1 VPVDCSSMKSSGGTT
16 SGDSAGT
23 GRSGTGQSGEHAG
36 AGTSAGAR
44 QWSRRQLLVAGGG
57 SAGALIAGALIGGM
71 VGYEWP
77 GRGASAGGGSNRYT
91 SEGPGS
97 PVGAGTALRFV
108 SRPDLRPPRVRVSSR
123 PGAPTTP
130 AYVFL
135 AARTYISSGVPQSG
149 LMVIDRT
156 GSLVWFR
163 PLDSAP
169 FDFRPQAYRGTQ
181 ALTWWQGD
189 VVDGYGQGVGEIA
202 NGSYKQVMR
211 VNAGDGLRADL
222 HELRLTA
229 SGTALITAYEETTA
243 DLSSAGGSK
252 AGKLLV
258 GHAQEID
265 LATGRVVFDWSSAD
279 HVPLTESYQ
288 SVPHTGPYDYFHIN
302 SIAQFPNGDLLI
314 SARNTWAVY
323 RVDRATGRVIWRLNG
338 KKSDFAMGEGARF
351 YWQHDAEP
359 HAGNAASTS
368 VSASGA
374 FTMTVF
380 DDGASPSEENQSRGL
395 VLDVDPAHH
404 RASLRRALLHPAGFL
419 AANQGNVQLL
429 ADGRAFVGWGN
440 QPYFSEFS
448 ADGHLTL
455 DGVMPLGYHSYR
467 AYTADWKGTPSERPA
482 IAVRDNPAGGV
493 VVYASWNGSTGTDTW
508 TVLAGKHPG
517 HLEPVGAQE
526 KAGFETEIAVNSAGP
541 FYQAVAVSPSGQVLA
556 RSTVVRSS
564 Q

>member
-1 VPVDCSSMKSSGGTT
+1 MEPSRSTT
-16 SGDSAGT
+16 SGDDANPDQPAGT
-23 GRSGTGQSGEHAG
+23 G
-36 AGTSAGAR
+36 TSARAGK
-44 QWSRRQLLVAGGG
+44 WSRRQVLVAGGG
-57 SAGALIAGALIGGM
+57 SAGALLAGGLIGGI
-71 VGYEWP
+71 VGYQWP
-77 GRGASAGGGSNRYT
+77 GRGASPGPGLNGYT
-91 SEGPGS
+91 ARNPGS
-97 PVGAGTALRFV
+97 PVGAGTALSFV
-108 SRPDLRPPRVRVSSR
+108 SRPDLRPPRVRVTSL
-123 PGAPTTP
+123 PGAPTAP
-130 AYVFL
+130 GYVFL
-135 AARTYISSGVPQSG
+135 AARTYISSGNPQSG

-169 FDFRPQAYRGTQ
+169 FDFRPQAYRGTP

-189 VVDGYGQGVGEIA
+189 VVDGYGQGTGEIA
-202 NGSYKQVMR
+202 NGSYKRVMR
-211 VNAGDGLRADL
+211 VNAGDGLKADL
-222 HELRLTA
+222 HELRLTT

-243 DLSSAGGSK
+243 DLSSVGGPK
-252 AGKLLV
+252 GGKLLV

-265 LATGRVVFDWSSAD
+265 LATGRVLFDWSSAD
-279 HVPLTESYQ
+279 HVPLGESYQ
-288 SVPHTGPYDYFHIN
+288 SVPQTGAYDYFHIN

-323 RVDRATGRVIWRLNG
+323 RVDRATGRVMWRLNG
-338 KKSDFAMGEGARF
+338 KKSDFAMGQGAHF

-359 HAGNAASTS
+359 HAGNSGPASVTA
-368 VSASGA
+368 SAA

-395 VLDVDPAHH
+395 VLDIDPANH

-448 ADGHLTL
+448 AQGHLTL

-467 AYTADWKGTPSERPA
+467 AYTADWKGTPSEPPA

-493 VVYASWNGSTGTDTW
+493 VVYASWNGSTATSTW
-508 TVLAGKHPG
+508 RVLAGEHPG
-517 HLEPVGAQE
+517 HLGPVGAE
-526 KAGFETEIAVNSAGP
+526 ESAGFETEIAVNSAGP
-541 FYQAVAVSPSGQVLA
+541 FYQAVAVGASGQVLA
-556 RSTVVRSS
+556 RSPAVRSS